1 MIKSGKYAT
10 YGGNEYI
17 LNIDMNGNHVIIT
30 SNKDYIDDSFV
41 DKYGSGVYT
50 KIIELAQLDEIY
62 SITIYG
68 IVNGEKVA
76 VIQERDGSYYV
87 ETPDCEKGN
96 RLKLERVDKYGYGG
110 WIHSDDIEIIEEKKY
125 LKIKE
130 EK

>member
-1 MIKSGKYAT
+1 MIKSGKYAI

-30 SNKDYIDDSFV
+30 SNKYYIDDSFA
-41 DKYGSGVYT
+41 DKYGSGVYA

-62 SITIYG
+62 SITVYG
-68 IVNGEKVA
+68 IVNGERVA
-76 VIQERDGSYYV
+76 VIQERGGSNYV
-87 ETPDCEKGN
+87 ETSDCEKWN

-110 WIHSDDIEIIEEKKY
+110 WIHSDDIQIIEEKHY

-130 EK
+130 KK

>member
-10 YGGNEYI
+10 YGANEYI

-41 DKYGSGVYT
+41 DKYGSGVYS
-50 KIIELAQLDEIY
+50 KIIELVQLDEIY
-62 SITIYG
+62 SITAYG
-68 IVNGEKVA
+68 IVNGERVA

-87 ETPDCEKGN
+87 ETSDCEKGN

-110 WIHSDDIEIIEEKKY
+110 WIHSDDIEIIEEKHY

>member
-1 MIKSGKYAT
+1 MIKSGKYAI

-30 SNKDYIDDSFV
+30 SNKDYIDDSFA
-41 DKYGSGVYT
+41 DKYGSGVYA
-50 KIIELAQLDEIY
+50 KIIELTQLDEIY
-62 SITIYG
+62 SITVYG
-68 IVNGEKVA
+68 IVNGERVA
-76 VIQERDGSYYV
+76 IIQERDGSYYV
-87 ETPDCEKGN
+87 ETSDCEKGN

-110 WIHSDDIEIIEEKKY
+110 WIHSDDIQIIEEKHY